1 MAGGAIVSGP
11 GGRSAEYAK
20 GRITLYVVLAC
31 FVGACTG
38 LVFGYDIGI
47 AGGVVAMPEF
57 QKAFFPH
64 VYQMSLAPKD
74 AGHDS
79 FCKYDDP
86 MISLF
91 VSVLFLAGIP
101 GAFLGSWTNK
111 WWGRRPTM
119 MVGGANFLVGAV
131 LMAAATH
138 IAMLVVGRIFLGI
151 GIGICVQCGPL
162 FLSELAPAHLRG
174 LFNTQF
180 QLFITFG
187 IVAAQIINYSTQHM
201 LIGWRISLGLA
212 GVPAVMLILGCIFVP
227 ETPNSLVER
236 GHVEQAKETL
246 AKIRGTEDIGPELD
260 DIIEAARF
268 ARATSKG
275 AWSSLFKRR
284 YLPQLILT
292 IALPT
297 FNQFD
302 GINSIMFYAP
312 QLFDAMGQ
320 GASQALLTH
329 VIIGA
334 VNVGTT
340 LVAVLTV
347 DRLGRKFWLV
357 QASFQ
362 MMAAEIAMTAVIATQ
377 MSPAGGLSP
386 HATAGLLVV
395 VCVFIAGHA
404 WGWGPMAWLVVSE
417 VQPLHMRAAGTAFGT
432 MVNFLMSFIIGQFF
446 LTLMCQCKA
455 YVFLFFAGWLLFMG
469 IFVILF
475 VPETKGVPIE
485 AIEDELIKKHWF
497 WGKVM
502 ARTWAAEAEADVRAA
517 ISDTSSDTDAP
528 SGDGVKI
535 TLTAAQRKAAK
546 GGGSNA
552 SDDL

>member
-11 GGRSAEYAK
+11 GGRTHEYAK
-20 GRITLYVVLAC
+20 GRITPFVVLAC

-57 QKAFFPH
+57 QKLFFPR
-64 VYQMSLAPKD
+64 VYEATMAKHES
-74 AGHDS
+74 HDP

-101 GAFLGSWTNK
+101 GAFLGSLTNNRY
-111 WWGRRPTM
+111 GRRPTM
-119 MVGGANFLVGAV
+119 IIGGAFFFVGSV

-138 IAMLVVGRIFLGI
+138 VAMLVVGRISLGV
-151 GIGICVQCGPL
+151 GVGICVQCGPL

-174 LFNTQF
+174 MFNTQF

-187 IVAAQIINYSTQHM
+187 IVFAQVVNYSVQHSP
-201 LIGWRISLGLA
+201 IGWRLSLGLA
-212 GVPAVMLILGCIFVP
+212 GVPALMLMAGCFLGP

-236 GHVEQAKETL
+236 ERNDEARSTL
-246 AKIRGTEDIGPELD
+246 VKIRGTEAVDPELE

-275 AWSSLFKRR
+275 SWASLFERR

-292 IALPT
+292 IALPM
-297 FNQFD
+297 FNQLD

-329 VIIGA
+329 LIIGA
-334 VNVGTT
+334 VNVVTT

-347 DRLGRKFWLV
+347 DRLGRKFWLL
-357 QASFQ
+357 QASAQ
-362 MMAAEIAMTAVIATQ
+362 MMAAQIAMTAVIATQ
-377 MSPAGGLSP
+377 MTPTGGLSP
-386 HATAGLLVV
+386 SATIGLLVV

-417 VQPLHMRAAGTAFGT
+417 VQPLHLRASGTAFGT
-432 MVNFLMSFIIGQFF
+432 IVNFLMSFVVGQFF

-455 YVFLFFAGWLLFMG
+455 YVFLFFAGWLLIMG
-469 IFVILF
+469 VFTWLF

-502 ARTWAAEAEADVRAA
+502 ASVYRAADEADARNPITSDLMAA
-517 ISDTSSDTDAP
+517 RKDAAALAN
-528 SGDGVKI
+528 VK
-535 TLTAAQRKAAK
+535 LEQDDRK
-546 GGGSNA
+546 GS
-552 SDDL
+552 